1 MAGQSKRPTP
11 RHEEIAEDLRTRIMA
26 GDYAEDGQL
35 AKGEDELATRY
46 TVARGTIRQAI
57 AQLRGEGLVESR
69 RSKGIFVTPWR
80 PIPRNSPQRLSVEQ
94 WGSGRAIWDLDLDGR
109 ELEVKD
115 VQIEQLPAES
125 DVAQSL
131 GLAAGAL
138 VWRRARRFFVEGR
151 PVQYAVSYLP
161 AGMVEGSRITQIN
174 TGPGGT
180 PARLRELG
188 HEPVRHREELRP
200 RMPTSAEREL
210 LELHRET
217 PVLEIVR
224 VSWDAQG
231 VAVERVEMLLD
242 GSRYVL
248 GYDF

>member
-1 MAGQSKRPTP
+1 MAGQPKRPTP
-11 RHEEIAEDLRTRIMA
+11 RHEEIAEDLRARITA

-35 AKGEDELATRY
+35 AKSEDELSAHY
-46 TVARGTIRQAI
+46 GAARGTIRQAV

-69 RSKGIFVTPWR
+69 RSKGLFVTPWR

-94 WGSGRAIWDLDLDGR
+94 WGSGQSIWDLDLDGR
-109 ELEVKD
+109 QLEVKD
-115 VQIEQLPAES
+115 VQIEQLPAEPN
-125 DVAQSL
+125 VARSL
-131 GLAAGAL
+131 GLAEGGL
-138 VWRRARRFFVEGR
+138 VWRRARRFFVEER

-161 AGMVEGSRITQIN
+161 AGLVEGSRITQIN

-180 PARLRELG
+180 PARLKELG

-200 RMPTSAEREL
+200 RMPTAAEREL
-210 LELHRET
+210 LQLHRET

-224 VSWDAQG
+224 VSWDAAET
-231 VAVERVEMLLD
+231 AVERVEMLLD